1 VGIYS
6 DPGRDP
12 RGHSVSV
19 AYTVILDKPTTPR
32 PGSDAQS
39 AEWIADWKNKKLA
52 FNHAE
57 ILADAERALG
67 GQGSAKP
74 ESSRNKPAKKEPGA
88 AGAIATRKTKASSL
102 IKQCLL

>member
-88 AGAIATRKTKASSL
+88 AGAIA
-102 IKQCLL
+102 